1 MFRMSTR
8 VTLVIV
14 VAIGVGACRS
24 TAPATQPG
32 TASDEA
38 LVLALERD
46 VALVLANEGF
56 AAYAALFHPEY
67 TNWSGGDAVLDR
79 RGYLDRVRPWYDA
92 GNRAVAT
99 AIKPVAI
106 EIIGDLALS
115 QYTLR
120 EDFSDGTA
128 FVGRFASL
136 ARRHEGR
143 WTLYRTSFSTVY
155 RGARQQAPAVGS

>member
-1 MFRMSTR
+1 MVF
-8 VTLVIV
+8 V
-14 VAIGVGACRS
+14 VAMGVGACWS
-24 TAPATQPG
+24 TAPAAHFG
-32 TASDEA
+32 TSNDEV

-56 AAYAALFHPEY
+56 DAYAALFHPEY
-67 TNWSGGDAVLDR
+67 TNWSGGDAVLSR
-79 RGYLDRVRPWYDA
+79 SEYLDRVRLWYNA

-106 EIIGDLALS
+106 EIVGDLALS

-120 EDFSDGTA
+120 EESSDGTA

-136 ARRHEGR
+136 ARRHE
-143 WTLYRTSFSTVY
+143 
-155 RGARQQAPAVGS
+155 ARASAPRCQA